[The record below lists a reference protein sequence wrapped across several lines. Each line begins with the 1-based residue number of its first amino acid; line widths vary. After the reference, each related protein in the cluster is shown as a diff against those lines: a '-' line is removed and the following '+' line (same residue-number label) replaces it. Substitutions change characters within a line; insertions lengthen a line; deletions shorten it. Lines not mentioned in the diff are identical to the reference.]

1 MGTGADSGVES
12 GAAVPSSS
20 SLPFFTV
27 LPGRILRKKAELS
40 QVMVK
45 VLEFSLML
53 NVKENIVLPEN

>member
-1 MGTGADSGVES
+1 M
-12 GAAVPSSS
+12 
-20 SLPFFTV
+20 PFFTV